1 MKEINRYVIQNE
13 ECEFYWKHPSISSY
27 HGFDSSFDK
36 AFFFKNEKSALT
48 RIKTL
53 NVQNCIVKK
62 VVCKLM

>member
-1 MKEINRYVIQNE
+1 MKEINRYVIQNQE
-13 ECEFYWKHPSISSY
+13 GKFYWKNTSTSSCY
-27 HGFDSSFDK
+27 GFDSSFDK
-36 AFFFKNEKSALT
+36 AFFFRNEKSALT

>member
-1 MKEINRYVIQNE
+1 MKEINRYVIQNQE
-13 ECEFYWKHPSISSY
+13 GKFYWKNTSTSSCY
-27 HGFDSSFDK
+27 GFDSSFDK
-36 AFFFKNEKSALT
+36 AFFFRNEKYALT